1 MKDNILYDDNLQGN
15 MLSDLQAMLD
25 EALQAPDE
33 ERDYDSIAEITAA
46 IAEIAG
52 GSISDDTV
60 SVRAQETAEQVVNTC
75 RRKRISRVV
84 KWAAALSACFAIS
97 LSLNLYSFTTFGVS
111 AVEAAVRI
119 VQNGFSVDLSKETY
133 ESEFL
138 DPSQGQAIV
147 GQDPTDATEPGGS
160 LTTSSIGIAMLE
172 KCRENGFFPCY
183 PKSDLPFETQLLDF
197 EFKDQADS
205 QDFYFTFTGEDAQ
218 LESCYTADLG
228 FIDYTPFNY
237 ILQEFY
243 NPDYSEITG
252 FELSFNGREDSFTC
266 DSEAL
271 AGTMNGTAFDLNDQ
285 DTLTAFQNFY
295 RSFSNVYLSD
305 IDIEA
310 EPELKDP
317 ILTVVYHLKDGGDRT
332 YQLTDAGNGQAYIFA
347 DGEFTC
353 QLMDQE
359 ALTGKNSLLSF
370 FEKFRDTIGTE

>member
-147 GQDPTDATEPGGS
+147 GQAPTDATEPGGS

-218 LESCYTADLG
+218 LDIIIENYDSKQDIPEFLIPSARTNYSTYESGVIRFYLFEEQDINTTVFTFDSAVYTIVG
-228 FIDYTPFNY
+228 RGID
-237 ILQEFY
+237 
-243 NPDYSEITG
+243 
-252 FELSFNGREDSFTC
+252 
-266 DSEAL
+266 
-271 AGTMNGTAFDLNDQ
+271 
-285 DTLTAFQNFY
+285 
-295 RSFSNVYLSD
+295 RSVLVD
-305 IDIEA
+305 
-310 EPELKDP
+310 
-317 ILTVVYHLKDGGDRT
+317 
-332 YQLTDAGNGQAYIFA
+332 
-347 DGEFTC
+347 
-353 QLMDQE
+353 
-359 ALTGKNSLLSF
+359 LTGSF
-370 FEKFRDTIGTE
+370 AAVKES